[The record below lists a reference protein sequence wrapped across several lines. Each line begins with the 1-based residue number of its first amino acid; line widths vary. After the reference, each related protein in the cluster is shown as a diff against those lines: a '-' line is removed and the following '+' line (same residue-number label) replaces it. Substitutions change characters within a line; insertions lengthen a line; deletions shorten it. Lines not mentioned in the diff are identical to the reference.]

1 MRKIFF
7 ALAIWMCSASVHAQ
21 QVIRLYPGKAPG
33 SEKWDHA
40 EGLKKMGPFDIAYN
54 VVDPTLTVFLPDPA
68 KANGT
73 SVVVC
78 PGGAF
83 HILSMTSEGYDVAK
97 WLTDHGVAAFVLK
110 YRLAKMQTNDLF
122 KELGE
127 KMKDFKKL
135 DEENDTVVNMAVSD
149 GRKAIMYVREHAAGY
164 KVDPNKIGIMGFS
177 AGGTTTLGVAFSYD
191 AKSRPDFIAPIYPY
205 LNAIHDQTVKADA
218 PPMFVCAASDDELGL
233 APHSVRVY
241 EAWLAAKKSAEL
253 HIYLKG
259 GHGFGMNKKNLPT
272 DHWIDRFGDWLELI
286 GFLPKK

>member
-1 MRKIFF
+1 MLGLLGCMF
-7 ALAIWMCSASVHAQ
+7 LHAQ

-33 SEKWDHA
+33 SEKWDWT
-40 EGLKKMGPFDIAYN
+40 ETNSDLGPSHFMLTYN
-54 VVDPTLTVFLPDPA
+54 VDDPTLTVFLPDPA

-73 SVVVC
+73 AVVIC

-83 HILSMTSEGYDVAK
+83 HILSMSSEGYDVAK
-97 WLTDHGVAAFVLK
+97 WLNEHGVAAFVLK
-110 YRLAKMQTNDLF
+110 YRLARMYSKDIF

-135 DEENDTVVNMAVSD
+135 DEENDTVVTMAVAD
-149 GRKAIMYVREHAAGY
+149 GRKAMIYVREHAAKY
-164 KVDPNKIGIMGFS
+164 KIDPKKIGIMGFS

-205 LNAIHDQTVKADA
+205 LNALHDQTVPADA

-233 APHSVRVY
+233 ATHSTRVY
-241 EAWLAAKKSAEL
+241 ESWLAAKKPAEL
-253 HIYLKG
+253 HMYLKG
-259 GHGFGMNKKNLPT
+259 GHGFGMQKKNLPT
-272 DHWIDRFGDWLELI
+272 DQWIERFGDWLQLT

>member
-1 MRKIFF
+1 MRKTSLVIFGLF
-7 ALAIWMCSASVHAQ
+7 CCTLLHAQ

-33 SEKWDHA
+33 SEKWDWS
-40 EGLKKMGPFDIAYN
+40 ESEIKMGDYTIATN
-54 VVDPTLTVFLPDPA
+54 VVDPTLTVYRPDPA

-73 SVVVC
+73 AVVVC

-83 HILSMTSEGYDVAK
+83 HILSMKSEGYDVAR
-97 WLTDHGVAAFVLK
+97 WLADHGVTAYVLK
-110 YRLAKMQTNDLF
+110 YRLARMYTKDIF

-135 DEENDTVVNMAVSD
+135 DEENDTVVTMAVAD
-149 GRKAIMYVREHAAGY
+149 GRKAIMYVREHAAEY
-164 KVDPNKIGIMGFS
+164 KIDPSKIGIMGFS

-205 LNAIHDQTVKADA
+205 LNAIHDQTLKEDA

-233 APHSVRVY
+233 ASHSVRVY
-241 EAWLAAKKSAEL
+241 EAWLGAKKSAEL
-253 HIYLKG
+253 HMYLKG
-259 GHGFGMNKKNLPT
+259 GHGFGMIRKNLPT
-272 DHWIDRFGDWLELI
+272 DQWIERFGDWMQLT